1 MDRTFEQEK
10 EKTIHKT
17 DDSGNA
23 AWHTKGFLKMDIK
36 DIKELAKLFRTGDL
50 SRDEGD
56 VVVFDKSEA
65 TLMTEKEFY
74 FEQSYE
80 DIAWEALKALGI
92 PAQGA

>member
-1 MDRTFEQEK
+1 
-10 EKTIHKT
+10 
-17 DDSGNA
+17 
-23 AWHTKGFLKMDIK
+23 MDIK

-50 SRDEGD
+50 SRDDGD
-56 VVVFDKSEA
+56 IVVFDKSEA